1 MKLGEEIQIRTFVEK
16 SHGSNDLGYVDEERR
31 MIFEGIE
38 VVEMWIALD

>member
-1 MKLGEEIQIRTFVEK
+1 VEK